1 MTELTMK
8 TDFKEIEHEAEPD
21 ITVRLAYI
29 DNVWV
34 RQMHFKKVG
43 DKNHPHFH
51 TRDHASLLAKGSAK
65 LTVNGVTTTYTAP
78 AMILV
83 LKDYKHQFEALEDDT
98 LIYCVH
104 GLRDKSGSIID
115 SDMIPPG
122 TEPEAIGQYC
132 EDIIQFKDGSDH

>member
-1 MTELTMK
+1 MTELVMK
-8 TDFKEIEHEAEPD
+8 TDFKEMEHEGEPE

-34 RQMHFKKVG
+34 RQMHFKKAG

-65 LTVNGVTTTYTAP
+65 LTVNGKTDVYHAP

-115 SDMIPPG
+115 ADMIPTG
-122 TEPEAIGQYC
+122 TEPECINQYC
-132 EDIIQFKDGSDH
+132 EDLVPVNR